1 MTCKWT
7 PEHIKDC
14 YWAQGKKLLA
24 TCFVK
29 YGELARILRKG
40 TRFREYS
47 YISWYWKGK
56 GNKKRQG
63 QHILTVSAMEYSE
76 LSFFARP

>member
-24 TCFVK
+24 TCFVSMENLQE
-29 YGELARILRKG
+29 YWERVQDLESIVISHG
-40 TRFREYS
+40 T
-47 YISWYWKGK
+47 GK
-56 GNKKRQG
+56 EKEIKKRQG